1 MEKAPNSKSGICSDL
16 TEISLIG
23 LGLTGSDNS
32 LTEGGDLG

>member
-1 MEKAPNSKSGICSDL
+1 MEKIQNPNSDL

-23 LGLTGSDNS
+23 LGLTGSDHP